1 MICPKCGRNNP
12 DGMACPCGAPL
23 LSSNPAVNL
32 LKSLGSSPLFLAAAI
47 LATAAP
53 VLFILALVTSGGQ
66 YASGLI
72 SFRYTINGQEVV
84 YPGVGNDFGAV
95 VLGSL
100 LFALP
105 VLLAALGMWLFYGSS
120 RNRHTGNV
128 STAGLTI
135 CKVIAIAAVVLCI
148 VAAALYAILLLLL
161 MIFSNAFSEWIYYNS
176 GEYVPA
182 GLFVGLALVALV
194 FFVGLMLL
202 PIFFYFGVIKALNRM
217 KRTARTGEPNDKVS
231 YYVMVFLFILAVFG
245 AIGGLVGL
253 FSNFWGGAS
262 SLCYAAFYVLCA
274 LLLNKYR
281 NKMTMLRYP
290 PVQPVYAAP
299 AGTVQPPYQQPYQH
313 YGQPY
318 QAPQGP
324 QAQPYAP
331 PPVPSRPVVPPQQA
345 PAQGQPA
352 APVQPVAPVQPAAPQ
367 EKSEG
372 APTENQ
378 E

>member
-66 YASGLI
+66 YVSGLI
-72 SFRYTINGQEVV
+72 SFRYTINGQEFV
-84 YPGVGNDFGAV
+84 YPSAGNDFGAV

-245 AIGGLVGL
+245 AP
-253 FSNFWGGAS
+253 GAPG
-262 SLCYAAFYVLCA
+262 AA
-274 LLLNKYR
+274 
-281 NKMTMLRYP
+281 LRAP
-290 PVQPVYAAP
+290 SGTAP
-299 AGTVQPPYQQPYQH
+299 AC
-313 YGQPY
+313 
-318 QAPQGP
+318 
-324 QAQPYAP
+324 
-331 PPVPSRPVVPPQQA
+331 A
-345 PAQGQPA
+345 PAAGPGAGTARGSCA
-352 APVQPVAPVQPAAPQ
+352 AGCSRAARRAPGKERGRAHGKSRIKH
-367 EKSEG
+367 EKSPEAARG
-372 APTENQ
+372 FFALFFSCGNVTR
-378 E
+378 

>member
-32 LKSLGSSPLFLAAAI
+32 IKTLGSSPLFLAAAI

-66 YASGLI
+66 YVSGLI

-84 YPGVGNDFGAV
+84 YPSAGNDFGAV

-105 VLLAALGMWLFYGSS
+105 VLLAALGIWLFYGSS

-128 STAGLTI
+128 STAGLTL
-135 CKVIAIAAVVLCI
+135 CKVIAIAAVVWLI
-148 VAAALYAILLLLL
+148 AMAAVFALL
-161 MIFSNAFSEWIYYNS
+161 MVIAMILSGPLTEAMYYETGGYIPS
-176 GEYVPA
+176 
-182 GLFVGLALVALV
+182 GLFVGMALVALV
-194 FFVGLMLL
+194 LFVGMLLL
-202 PIFFYFGVIKALNRM
+202 PIFFYFGVIKVLNRI

-245 AIGGLVGL
+245 AIGGLAGL

-299 AGTVQPPYQQPYQH
+299 AGTAQPPYQQPYQH

-318 QAPQGP
+318 QRGP
-324 QAQPYAP
+324 QQAQGQHDVP
-331 PPVPSRPVVPPQQA
+331 PPVPPQPVPPRQ
-345 PAQGQPA
+345 
-352 APVQPVAPVQPAAPQ
+352 APVQAQPAAPVQPAAPQ

>member
-32 LKSLGSSPLFLAAAI
+32 IKTLGSSPLFLAAAI

-66 YASGLI
+66 YVSGLI

-84 YPGVGNDFGAV
+84 YPSAGNDFGAV

-105 VLLAALGMWLFYGSS
+105 VLLAALGIWLFYGSS

-128 STAGLTI
+128 STAGLTL

-202 PIFFYFGVIKALNRM
+202 PIFFYFGVIKVLNRI

-245 AIGGLVGL
+245 AIGGLAGL

-299 AGTVQPPYQQPYQH
+299 AGTAQPPYQQPYQH

-318 QAPQGP
+318 QRGPQQAQGQHDVPPPAPPQP
-324 QAQPYAP
+324 QPVPPRQAPVQAQPA
-331 PPVPSRPVVPPQQA
+331 
-345 PAQGQPA
+345 
-352 APVQPVAPVQPAAPQ
+352 APVQPAAPQ

>member
-32 LKSLGSSPLFLAAAI
+32 IKTLGSSPLFLAAAI

-66 YASGLI
+66 YVSGLI

-84 YPGVGNDFGAV
+84 YPSAGNDFGAV

-105 VLLAALGMWLFYGSS
+105 VLLAALGIWLFYGSS

-128 STAGLTI
+128 STAGLTL
-135 CKVIAIAAVVLCI
+135 CKVIAIAAVVWLI
-148 VAAALYAILLLLL
+148 AMAAVFALL
-161 MIFSNAFSEWIYYNS
+161 MVIAMILSGPLTEAMYYETGGYIPS
-176 GEYVPA
+176 
-182 GLFVGLALVALV
+182 GLFVGMALVALV
-194 FFVGLMLL
+194 LFVGMLLL
-202 PIFFYFGVIKALNRM
+202 PIFFYFGVIKVLNRM

-245 AIGGLVGL
+245 AIGGLAGL

-274 LLLNKYR
+274 MLLGKYR
-281 NKMTMLRYP
+281 SKMSMLRYP

-299 AGTVQPPYQQPYQH
+299 AGAAQLPYQQVYPQQH

-318 QAPQGP
+318 QAPQRP
-324 QAQPYAP
+324 QGQPYAP
-331 PPVPSRPVVPPQQA
+331 PPVPPQPVPPQQA
-345 PAQGQPA
+345 PVQAQPA
-352 APVQPVAPVQPAAPQ
+352 APVQPAAPQ

>member
-66 YASGLI
+66 YVSGLI
-72 SFRYTINGQEVV
+72 SFRYTINGQEFV
-84 YPGVGNDFGAV
+84 YPSAGNDFGAV

-253 FSNFWGGAS
+253 FSNFWGGAA

-299 AGTVQPPYQQPYQH
+299 VGTAQPPYQQPYS
-313 YGQPY
+313 
-318 QAPQGP
+318 
-324 QAQPYAP
+324 P
-331 PPVPSRPVVPPQQA
+331 PRPRKRARARPRKIRNKKA
-345 PAQGQPA
+345 
-352 APVQPVAPVQPAAPQ
+352 
-367 EKSEG
+367 
-372 APTENQ
+372 
-378 E
+378 